1 MSSEPNNPA
10 NDQISPAPSEVASS
24 SPETVAPAASS
35 DAPATDVLAD
45 KVSTAATAA
54 PTVTEDPPVPVAAPV
69 RKVAIGSQRDAAD
82 KALQPSQPRAVQNAV
97 ANPINLTGEP
107 EPEPVAIPDIKSDT
121 GFSDDVDAE
130 IDAVL
135 GDISMDD
142 VVATTEASNEEIEPG
157 TRVKAA
163 VTKIHEDNVFVRL
176 SGQSEGIATLHHFK
190 EAPNEGDMVEIIV
203 RGLNKEDGLYE
214 LAV

>member
-1 MSSEPNNPA
+1 MSSESNNLA
-10 NDQISPAPSEVASS
+10 NDQNAPSPSEVASS
-24 SPETVAPAASS
+24 SAETVVPTESS
-35 DAPATDVLAD
+35 GAPATEVSAD
-45 KVSTAATAA
+45 KVSASATAS

-107 EPEPVAIPDIKSDT
+107 EPEPVVLPDIKSDT

-135 GDISMDD
+135 GEISMDD
-142 VVATTEASNEEIEPG
+142 VVATTEASVEEIEPG

-163 VTKIHEDNVFVRL
+163 ITKIHEDNVFVRL
-176 SGQSEGIATLHHFK
+176 SGQSEGVATLHHFK
-190 EAPNEGDMVEIIV
+190 EAPKEGDLVEIIV
-203 RGLNKEDGLYE
+203 RGLNK
-214 LAV
+214 